1 MRLQSNPNGGL
12 MYTNSYTIGSSEPLK
27 ATYIANCCEPKVSLV
42 VYDVVG
48 NQKSYSIDVRDVVL
62 NEAAI
67 AAIALGVILL
77 LILLILIICGIVWC
91 CRRRKVVLDM
101 PTYRSH
107 STRSME

>member
-77 LILLILIICGIVWC
+77 LILLILIIWGIVWC